1 MHLFIRSLARVL
13 LITAAALAS
22 QFAAAQNALSVR
34 NTCPVQDGLE
44 TEAFLLSAP
53 KTPYFHLKVAFIGKE
68 PTNKQID
75 RMLRGCLQE
84 AVMRDGSKDIIV
96 TAWHRSRRGA
106 SEDEDRMLYPY
117 PGPVVLFWDKKTRSA
132 SVRERDAVVNNK
144 KPGSP

>member
-1 MHLFIRSLARVL
+1 MRDSNGSLFVSLVFV
-13 LITAAALAS
+13 AAMAS
-22 QFAAAQNALSVR
+22 QIATAQNVLSVR
-34 NTCPVQDGLE
+34 NACPMQDGLE

-53 KTPYFHLKVAFIGKE
+53 KTPFYHLKVAFIGKE

-84 AVMRDGSKDIIV
+84 AVMRDNSKDIIV

-106 SEDEDRMLYPY
+106 SEDEDKMLYPY

-132 SVRERDAVVNNK
+132 TVRERDEVVNAK
-144 KPGSP
+144 KPGAP